1 MDTDETPQNPFT
13 SPRFIIAAILMA
25 FIVIFGIAIVF
36 INVSKKD
43 VTVVTPEAGQSSST
57 SSPPT
62 TTPITKA
69 DASICGLKG
78 VVLEGSLSIAPETQ
92 WQYQDTTAYPIS
104 PQYGPGAVSEEGYRY
119 CFQHSPEGALLAA
132 ANAVV
137 QGTDT
142 TNIGSWLNYFI
153 ARGPYREELLSQG
166 VDGTD
171 TTGTRIEIA
180 GFRLLSYT
188 GDTANV
194 DIGVNGFTQGQTVT
208 LSMVYALT
216 WEDGD
221 WKLVVSDPNAPLN
234 IANLPDLSG
243 YTAWGE

>member
-1 MDTDETPQNPFT
+1 MATDDTPQNPFT
-13 SPRFIIAAILMA
+13 KPGFIIAAILMA
-25 FIVIFGIAIVF
+25 FIVIFGVAMIFMNMI
-36 INVSKKD
+36 KKD
-43 VTVVTPEAGQSSST
+43 ESASPSITEESLSSNSTPN
-57 SSPPT
+57 T
-62 TTPITKA
+62 TTTGKEV
-69 DASICGLKG
+69 SICGLEG
-78 VVLEGSLSIAPETQ
+78 TVLEGTLAIAPETQ

-137 QGTDT
+137 QGADT
-142 TNIGSWLNYFI
+142 TNIGSWLNYFV
-153 ARGPYREELLSQG
+153 ATGPYRDEVLNQG
-166 VDGTD
+166 GEN
-171 TTGTRIEIA
+171 TTNSGTRIDIA

-194 DIGVNGFTQGQTVT
+194 DIGVKGFTQGQTVI
-208 LSMVYALT
+208 LSMVYALR

-221 WKLVVSDPNAPLN
+221 WKLVVDSPNSPLN
-234 IANLPDLSG
+234 IANIPDLSG